1 MTGTLSLLTRN
12 ALRGQPKQSQGGER
26 AILPYTECGTHGGL
40 GFVGTMA
47 MGRRG

>member
-1 MTGTLSLLTRN
+1 MTGTLSLLTHN
-12 ALRGQPKQSQGGER
+12 ALRGQPKQSQGG
-26 AILPYTECGTHGGL
+26 AWGIIPYTEWRTHGGL